1 MASQDQH
8 VVAVTRASTRRY
20 LFLNQVKMIPEWI
33 LILLDLGVSRQG
45 ANGNQFQSDPRAE
58 GLDPRAEG
66 LGPCIAGLDP
76 RILDSGNKKTEL
88 SPEMNIQFRNKL
100 FDCYAM
106 CPMYALHLPQD
117 LHRSGSSGGRGG
129 ERRVC

>member
-1 MASQDQH
+1 MGTS
-8 VVAVTRASTRRY
+8 SS
-20 LFLNQVKMIPEWI
+20 L
-33 LILLDLGVSRQG
+33 
-45 ANGNQFQSDPRAE
+45 DPRAE

-76 RILDSGNKKTEL
+76 RILDSGRWKTEL
-88 SPEMNIQFRNKL
+88 SPEMNIQFTNKL

-106 CPMYALHLPQD
+106 CPMYALRLPQD
-117 LHRSGSSGGRGG
+117 LHRSGGSGGRGG